1 MATTTMEDYWSDVE
15 DAVDDAL
22 LIAFDGCHKIY
33 LAMDEEQVEWFRA
46 HYNGRDC
53 DDLNFTGTPQEM
65 LAKLKQWW
73 DDSCGLRFISAVWTN
88 EKNPNAGFKT
98 LIPQG
103 ASDVEDSWDDD
114 EDEEGY

>member
-15 DAVDDAL
+15 HAVEYAH

-53 DDLNFTGTPQEM
+53 DDRNFTGTPQQM
-65 LAKLKQWW
+65 LEKLKEWW
-73 DDSCGLRFISAVWTN
+73 DDSCSLRFIQSVATN
-88 EKNPNAGFKT
+88 HENPNAGFKS

-103 ASDVEDSWDDD
+103 AEWRLENEDYD
-114 EDEEGY
+114 EDEEY